1 MLDKIIELL
10 KDRDFS
16 ISKFLLFNYKKIN
29 ITDEEFIL
37 IIYLLN
43 TNEFYPKKISEDLSI
58 NLGNVMEDIS
68 SLTDKGIIEI
78 KTIKQNNIQS
88 EYIDF
93 SKLYEKLGFIY
104 MNDEKEEETTLFA
117 DFEKEFG
124 RDLSPI
130 EYELINGWKESGY
143 SDEIIQA
150 ALKEAVFN
158 GVNNFRYI
166 DKILYE
172 WNKKGV
178 KTVSDIE
185 KNRKEFQRKKVESK
199 PLFDYDWLS
208 DNDEWYN

>member
-10 KDRDFS
+10 KTRDFNV
-16 ISKFLLFNYKKIN
+16 SKFLLCNYKKIN
-29 ITDEEFIL
+29 ISDEELIL
-37 IIYLLN
+37 LIYLLN
-43 TNEFYPKKISEDLSI
+43 TNEFYPKKISEELSLDLAHVM
-58 NLGNVMEDIS
+58 GNIS

-93 SKLYEKLGFIY
+93 SNMYEKLGFVY
-104 MNDEKEEETTLFA
+104 MNDDKKEETTLY
-117 DFEKEFG
+117 DEFEKEFG

-130 EYELINGWKESGY
+130 EYELINGWKETGY
-143 SDEIIQA
+143 SDEIILA

-185 KNRKEFQRKKVESK
+185 KNRKEFQRKKFESK

-208 DNDEWYN
+208 DNDE

>member
-208 DNDEWYN
+208 DNDE